1 MGKWDKFNKMVDLD
15 DLRKGIEEAKENG
28 GNFREVPTGT
38 YEVKVDKMEI
48 VETGENSKNP
58 GMPMVSIWFKILAGE
73 FKGSLIFYNKVI
85 AGTSNDGFMIHS
97 NNEFLRQL
105 DSGMAIEFENYDQYE
120 QLLLDI
126 AECIDRKLEYVLEHG
141 ENKQGFKTYEIKE
154 VFEVED

>member
-1 MGKWDKFNKMVDLD
+1 MGKWDKFNKSVD
-15 DLRKGIEEAKENG
+15 IESLKNDIAEAAENG

-38 YEVKVDKMEI
+38 YEVRVDKMEL

-85 AGTSNDGFMIHS
+85 AGTNNDGFMIHS

-126 AECIDRKLEYVLEHG
+126 AECIDGKLEYVLEYG
-141 ENKQGFKTYEIKE
+141 ENKQGYKTYEIKE
-154 VFEVED
+154 VFEVE

>member
-1 MGKWDKFNKMVDLD
+1 MGKWDKFNKTVDLD

-28 GNFREVPTGT
+28 GNFREVPIGK
-38 YEVKVDKMEI
+38 YEVKIDKMEL

-126 AECIDRKLEYVLEHG
+126 AECIDGKLEYVLEYG

>member
-1 MGKWDKFNKMVDLD
+1 MGKWDKFNKTVDLD

-38 YEVKVDKMEI
+38 YEVKIDKMEL

-126 AECIDRKLEYVLEHG
+126 AECIDGKLEYVLEYG